1 MSDQRPRVLHLLE
14 SPRAG
19 GGGGAVGSL
28 AACAFIRDSLPEFDH
43 TPLLLG
49 PTAWARQ
56 AADAGL
62 GEGYGVAFSP
72 DPIERV
78 LGRIGLPRIWARR
91 SAPAGA
97 AVFDRVIA
105 WSIGAAAWWRL
116 RAPGSE
122 CFVLPMNRP
131 LAEWSGLGLPAPIVT
146 PAAPRRRAAPS
157 GLGLVVGLIA
167 DPPDAG
173 DARLA
178 AWVGTLLESMGVH
191 TTGVLSHRMGYK
203 AEAVRLH
210 RQLENTN
217 GLLTPPGVLPALLV
231 EMDAAVVQPVSEPI
245 ASVATLIGLARGL
258 GVRTVVPS
266 SMRRLLEITGGEDAR
281 LVAPGD
287 TARDFAQTLAD
298 GCEPEPVDLSEPAA
312 AFAEAVRSAVSA
324 RGRASA

>member
-1 MSDQRPRVLHLLE
+1 MSDQRPRVLHLLD

-28 AACAFIRDSLPEFDH
+28 AACSFIRDSLPEFAH

-62 GEGYGVAFSP
+62 GGGYSVALSP
-72 DPIERV
+72 DPVERV
-78 LGRIGLPRIWARR
+78 LGRVGLLRSWPRR
-91 SAPAGA
+91 SVPADA

-105 WSIGAAAWWRL
+105 WSTGAAAWWRR
-116 RAPGSE
+116 RAPGSD
-122 CFVLPMNRP
+122 CFVLPMDRP
-131 LAEWSGLGLPAPIVT
+131 LAEWSELGLPAPIVT
-146 PAAPRRRAAPS
+146 PSAPRRRAAPA
-157 GLGLVVGLIA
+157 GLGVVVGLIA

-173 DARLA
+173 DARLT

-203 AEAVRLH
+203 PEAVRLH

-217 GLLTPPGVLPALLV
+217 GLLTPQGVLPTLLV

-245 ASVATLIGLARGL
+245 ASVATLVGLARGL

-266 SMRRLLEITGGEDAR
+266 SMRRLLEITGGGDDR
-281 LVAPGD
+281 LAAPGD
-287 TARDFAQTLAD
+287 TARDFAQSLAD
-298 GCEPEPVDLSEPAA
+298 GYEPEPVDLAEPAA
-312 AFAEAVRSAVSA
+312 AFAEAVRSAVA
-324 RGRASA
+324 AWGRASA